1 MSDPELARRLVRN
14 LIAAQTLWTQSDPI
28 LAERYGLAHATVAG
42 VECFSARRFPSPHG
56 FGDLALGYGTLGA
69 ASARTLD
76 AVLAHYAA
84 LGLPPRVALLGRL
97 SPRAAVAA
105 LRARGLHEA
114 DPEHHL
120 FVRTAR
126 GVPREPRERGIR
138 VERVKV
144 ADAAPLAMLANAG
157 FGGRG
162 PAAEFFTRARI
173 RMLEDHPRAAIA
185 FRATRD
191 GEPAGSGIL
200 VLAAGAGSLWSGS
213 VIPAHRAHGIQRAL
227 VVERVRAGVARGART
242 FLSLAE
248 AGGPSARN
256 LERSGFRDLG
266 PLRVFTR

>member
-1 MSDPELARRLVRN
+1 MSDPELARRLARN

-42 VECFSARRFPSPHG
+42 VECFSARRFPSAHG
-56 FGDLALGYGTLGA
+56 FGDLAIGYGTLGS

-76 AVLAHYAA
+76 AILAHYAS

-105 LRARGLHEA
+105 LRSQGLHEVE
-114 DPEHHL
+114 PEHHL

-126 GVPREPRERGIR
+126 GVPRGSRERGVR
-138 VERVKV
+138 VERVPV

-162 PAAEFFTRARI
+162 PAAEYFTRARI
-173 RMLEDHPRAAIA
+173 GMLRDHPRAAIA
-185 FRATRD
+185 FRATRG
-191 GEPAGSGIL
+191 GEPAGSGIV
-200 VLAAGAGSLWSGS
+200 VLAAGAGSMWSGS
-213 VIPAHRAHGIQRAL
+213 VIPAHRGHGVQRAL
-227 VVERVRAGVARGART
+227 LVERVRLGLARGARA
-242 FLSLAE
+242 FCSLAE

-256 LERSGFRDLG
+256 LEGCGFRDVG